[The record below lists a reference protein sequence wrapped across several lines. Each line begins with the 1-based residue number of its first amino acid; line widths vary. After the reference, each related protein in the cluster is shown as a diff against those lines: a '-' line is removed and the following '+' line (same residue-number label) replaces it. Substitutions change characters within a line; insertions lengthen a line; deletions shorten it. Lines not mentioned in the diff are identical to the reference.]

1 MEIGAVI
8 LAGGNSKRMG
18 KDKLFLPIGGKPLF
32 ERVLEVCLKV
42 FEEVIVV
49 CKTPELFT
57 AYPVP
62 VYKDLV
68 DAGVLGGLYTGLK
81 SLVSRKGFCV
91 ASDMPF
97 LKVELV
103 VYLASL
109 SNGYDAVVPK
119 GPDGLHPLCA
129 VYDKNCLQA
138 MESNIA
144 KGDFKISSVFPS
156 LKVRF
161 CEPEEVAK
169 VDPCFLSFF
178 NVNTPK
184 DLSKAE
190 SLLEAKRCL

>member
-1 MEIGAVI
+1 MKIGAVI

-18 KDKLFLPIGGKPLF
+18 KDKLFLPIGGRPMF
-32 ERVLEVCLKV
+32 ERVLEVCVKV
-42 FEEVIVV
+42 FQEVIIV
-49 CKTPELFT
+49 CKVPELF
-57 AYPVP
+57 AGYCVP

-81 SLVSRKGFCV
+81 CLVSPKGFCV
-91 ASDMPF
+91 AADMPF

-103 VYLASL
+103 TYLVSL
-109 SNGYDAVVPK
+109 SDGYDAVVPK

-129 VYDKNCLQA
+129 VYDKNCLQVI
-138 MESNIA
+138 EGSIA
-144 KGDFKISSVFPS
+144 KGTLQISSIFPF

-161 CEPEEVAK
+161 CEAEEVAK

-190 SLLEAKRCL
+190 SLFKTKGCR

>member
-18 KDKLFLPIGGKPLF
+18 KDKLFLPIGGRPMF
-32 ERVLEVCLKV
+32 ERVLEVCLDV
-42 FEEVIVV
+42 FKEVIVV
-49 CKTPELFT
+49 CKVPEFFT
-57 AYPVP
+57 GYPVL
-62 VYKDLV
+62 VYEDLV

-81 SLVSRKGFCV
+81 RLVSTKGFCV
-91 ASDMPF
+91 AADMPF
-97 LKVELV
+97 LKAELV
-103 VYLASL
+103 AYLVSL

-129 VYDKNCLQA
+129 VYDKNCLRA
-138 MESNIA
+138 MERNIA

-161 CEPEEVAK
+161 CEPEEVAM

-178 NVNTPK
+178 NVNTPR
-184 DLSKAE
+184 DLRKAE
-190 SLLEAKRCL
+190 YLLKAKGCR